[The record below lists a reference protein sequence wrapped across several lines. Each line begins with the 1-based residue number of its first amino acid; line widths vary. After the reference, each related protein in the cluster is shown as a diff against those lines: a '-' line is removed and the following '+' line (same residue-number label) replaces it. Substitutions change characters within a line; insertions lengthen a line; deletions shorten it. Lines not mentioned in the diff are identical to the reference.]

1 MAALPGFPDLKV
13 KDWMP
18 VLMAHLRLKEKLPQ
32 SDELYRKIHDFCKNT
47 RVRRNKKQQ
56 EQQRG
61 VGEPSIMADPSAAVD
76 IMPDND
82 GDLLADHVEAV
93 E

>member
-1 MAALPGFPDLKV
+1 MTLQAFPNLKV

-18 VLMAHLRLKEKLPQ
+18 LLIIHLRQDKKVLR
-32 SDELYRKIHDFCKNT
+32 SDPLYRKLHDFCKNA

-61 VGEPSIMADPSAAVD
+61 VGEPPIMADPGAAVD
-76 IMPDND
+76 IIPDND
-82 GDLLADHVEAV
+82 GDLLADHVEAA